1 MYDILF
7 SKGIDVRKHYFID
20 YKKEAKNI
28 TRFELLNQFE
38 KSDSLKTIF
47 SLEKCIKLKNKKYI
61 QSIRADGTDIFQ
73 KAKELWDSRKYNNFN
88 VDGIIFVPKYQYY
101 PLRGGSWEYLFKWK
115 PPQLNTIDF
124 LIRVMKNDNNEELK
138 NPFIEV
144 INRPDGK
151 QETILKQFKTLQLY
165 VTGVKTI
172 FGKNHTSNKKRIPIL
187 FNPFNMDNKN
197 SEVYNL
203 AKIILEDDGK
213 MYAFNT
219 ITNEKVEIY
228 DNIIVEFSYDNTKEI
243 GFNCFIMEGNNIQPH
258 TKIGNSV
265 ILWSGNH
272 IGHHSLIKNNIFFSS
287 HVVLSGKCLVEDYSW
302 FGVNSCIKDG
312 IKISEG
318 SFIGMGSVVTKN
330 TKAYKKYIGNPAKE
344 YGEILK
350 QK

>member
-1 MYDILF
+1 M
-7 SKGIDVRKHYFID
+7 
-20 YKKEAKNI
+20 
-28 TRFELLNQFE
+28 
-38 KSDSLKTIF
+38 KTIIF
-47 SLEKCIKLKNKKYI
+47 GTKEISQLANFYLSADTDNEPCSFCEDGEFIENSIVESLPVIPFEEI
-61 QSIRADGTDIFQ
+61 
-73 KAKELWDSRKYNNFN
+73 ELHHTPDSCVF
-88 VDGIIFVPKYQYY
+88 FVPLYDNF
-101 PLRGGSWEYLFKWK
+101 LREKK
-115 PPQLNTIDF
+115 CQ
-124 LIRVMKNDNNEELK
+124 
-138 NPFIEV
+138 EV
-144 INRPDGK
+144 I
-151 QETILKQFKTLQLY
+151 
-165 VTGVKTI
+165 
-172 FGKNHTSNKKRIPIL
+172 KKG
-187 FNPFNMDNKN
+187 
-197 SEVYNL
+197 Y
-203 AKIILEDDGK
+203 KIISYISSK
-213 MYAFNT
+213 A
-219 ITNEKVEIY
+219 
-228 DNIIVEFSYDNTKEI
+228 NIFTKEI